1 MDAGF
6 QHETAE
12 PAGSSSS
19 PAEGQEGI
27 KGSKRKVAGQSR
39 PDTAASHHADNI
51 ASHAPEPFRL
61 ADIVCRIPKG
71 ALHTDTGLTYRQPH
85 LYRWQDWIG

>member
-6 QHETAE
+6 QHETAD
-12 PAGSSSS
+12 PAGSYDS

-39 PDTAASHHADNI
+39 PDTAASQHADNI
-51 ASHAPEPFRL
+51 ASHALEPFCL

-71 ALHTDTGLTYRQPH
+71 ALHTIQG
-85 LYRWQDWIG
+85 